1 VGVASEAG
9 KRTHEDRIP
18 VKKTIA
24 APLTQASPR
33 VVVLV
38 TPIEERCPRTQQGQ
52 EFSKLMR
59 VGSYRDLFVCCGT
72 ITETRRCVGLL
83 QVQTQCCQQFL
94 CAHANGTNTIPVE
107 VKKGCLSNKSCRE
120 TDMVQ
125 QANCT
130 NLCWCIVQEFYLLI
144 LGCGDPKRFLTEE
157 RILCNPI
164 STSRVLVLEHTI
176 YKAITTLHIPFLM
189 R

>member
-1 VGVASEAG
+1 
-9 KRTHEDRIP
+9 

-24 APLTQASPR
+24 ATLTQASPR

-38 TPIEERCPRTQQGQ
+38 TPIEERCPRTQQVPLDPVNIQ
-52 EFSKLMR
+52 STWPALPR
-59 VGSYRDLFVCCGT
+59 RTSGT

-83 QVQTQCCQQFL
+83 QMQTQCCQQFL

-107 VKKGCLSNKSCRE
+107 MKKGQGLSNKSCRE

-125 QANCT
+125 RANSTKPCR
-130 NLCWCIVQEFYLLI
+130 CIVEEFYLLI
-144 LGCGDPKRFLTEE
+144 LGCGDPERFLTEE

-164 STSRVLVLEHTI
+164 SPSRVLVLEHTI
-176 YKAITTLHIPFLM
+176 HKAITTLRIPFLM